1 MIFLPDGEPKFEFT
15 DLVHDYGS
23 GVAEE
28 AWDVLRAR
36 GERAKTWIDPETGEE
51 GRFMASQKLDY
62 SALMDV
68 TFYGDV
74 CRIADQIKEKDED
87 DSSC

>member
-1 MIFLPDGEPKFEFT
+1 MVILPDGEPKFEFT

-23 GVAEE
+23 DVAEKT
-28 AWDVLRAR
+28 WDALRAR

-51 GRFMASQKLDY
+51 GRFIASQKLDY
-62 SALMDV
+62 SALMDI

-74 CRIADQIKEKDED
+74 CRIADCIKENED
-87 DSSC
+87 AS

>member
-1 MIFLPDGEPKFEFT
+1 MVILPNGDVRFEFT
-15 DLVHDYGS
+15 DLAHDYGFDI
-23 GVAEE
+23 AEK
-28 AWDVLRAR
+28 AWDELRDR

-74 CRIADQIKEKDED
+74 CRIADWIKEEDED
-87 DSSC
+87 ASC